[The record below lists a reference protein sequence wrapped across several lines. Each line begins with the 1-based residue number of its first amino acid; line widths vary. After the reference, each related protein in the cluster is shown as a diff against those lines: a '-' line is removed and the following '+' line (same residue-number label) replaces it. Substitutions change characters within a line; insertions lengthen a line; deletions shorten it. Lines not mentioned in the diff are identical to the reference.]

1 MDSHID
7 KDEAMDDLLVKYLL
21 KEATPEESSLAENW
35 IAASPDHHRYYE
47 GLKQVWQT
55 SRQEGVTD
63 SPDTQKAWRRFQREV
78 ITTGNRT
85 IPVQTIRTPDMPSRT
100 VTMKRLFA
108 AAAVL
113 LVLITGGWLLYHQL
127 RLSPGQLYSVI
138 SQDQIRTVTLS
149 DGTVITLNKHS
160 KLDYPI
166 KFSSKNR
173 TVGLQGEAFFNVA
186 QQTDRPF
193 IVQVNNLTVTVLGTS
208 FNIDEKHGSTEVIV
222 ETGRVKVTDRRSS
235 VQLSAHEKIMVHQGN
250 GTLKKV
256 PVSGQ
261 LYDYYR
267 TGLFVCHK
275 TPLRELLSTLG
286 EVYDVPVVIADSSLG
301 TLPLT
306 TTFHRDQPL
315 DTILSIISQTFNQ
328 VNFRRQGE
336 EIILTRSA
344 HP

>member
-63 SPDTQKAWRRFQREV
+63 SPDTQEAWRRFQREV

-166 KFSSKNR
+166 KFSSKHR
-173 TVGLQGEAFFNVA
+173 TVRLQGEAFFNVA

-261 LYDYYR
+261 LYD
-267 TGLFVCHK
+267 
-275 TPLRELLSTLG
+275 
-286 EVYDVPVVIADSSLG
+286 
-301 TLPLT
+301 
-306 TTFHRDQPL
+306 
-315 DTILSIISQTFNQ
+315 
-328 VNFRRQGE
+328 
-336 EIILTRSA
+336 
-344 HP
+344 

>member
-1 MDSHID
+1 
-7 KDEAMDDLLVKYLL
+7 
-21 KEATPEESSLAENW
+21 
-35 IAASPDHHRYYE
+35 
-47 GLKQVWQT
+47 
-55 SRQEGVTD
+55 
-63 SPDTQKAWRRFQREV
+63 
-78 ITTGNRT
+78 
-85 IPVQTIRTPDMPSRT
+85 MPSRT

-166 KFSSKNR
+166 KFSSKHR
-173 TVGLQGEAFFNVA
+173 TVRLQGEAFFNVA

-301 TLPLT
+301 DLPLT